1 MSAIKRDILATIT
14 YFDLFN
20 YPLTMDEIFLFLPN
34 KYDQQEFGYALRSL
48 VIDRLIFKFD
58 KFYTLKND
66 HFLIERRQKGNANA
80 VDMLIT
86 AKQVGNIIARF
97 PYVRGIAIS
106 GSLSKNFA
114 DEDSDIDFFIITTKN
129 RLWIART
136 LMHLLKKLAFLVKK
150 EHYLCMNYYI
160 DEEDLLIHE
169 KNIYTATEIATLIPL
184 HGDTIFEQFYNTNA
198 WTRTFLPNKCL
209 RLAMAKPVKRSA
221 IKRAIEWLF
230 NNRLGNAIDDLLMHI
245 TTKRWMKKMH
255 ANKRNSRGIVMAMD
269 AGKHYAKPDPLNF
282 QYKLILNYQNRVA
295 QIFERSEDTIAH

>member
-1 MSAIKRDILATIT
+1 
-14 YFDLFN
+14 
-20 YPLTMDEIFLFLPN
+20 MDEIFLFLPN
-34 KYDQQEFGYALRSL
+34 KYDRLEFGHALRHL
-48 VIDRLIFKFD
+48 VIERLIFKFD
-58 KFYTLKND
+58 KYYTLKND

-80 VDMLIT
+80 ADMLIT
-86 AKQVGNIIARF
+86 AKKVGNIIARF
-97 PYVRGIAIS
+97 PYVQGIAVS

-136 LMHLLKKLAFLVKK
+136 LMHLLKKLAFLVKR

-184 HGDTIFEQFYNTNA
+184 HGDTIFEQFYNANA

-209 RLAMAKPVKRSA
+209 RLAMAKPGKRSA
-221 IKRAIEWLF
+221 VKRAIEWLF
-230 NNRLGNAIDDLLMHI
+230 NNRFGNAIDDLLMRI
-245 TTKRWMKKMH
+245 TTKRWLKKMQ
-255 ANKRNSRGIVMAMD
+255 ANKRNSRGIIMAMD